1 MSSLSENFKVKNGLT
16 VVDSISAGGNLSAS
30 EGYFIDN
37 LGVGTNV
44 TGDTKFSVDG
54 DSGNL
59 FSVTDAITGIIF
71 SVNDAAGLPIIEVE
85 STSITDT
92 ITIGEY
98 GTNAIVVSGAN
109 VGIGGATNSY
119 KLDVVGDINASTN
132 ILSGGVDLA
141 NIFSTISDD
150 VFWSASGNDIYND
163 NSGNVGIGT
172 TTPSAKLEVAGLVYQ
187 TGLGNSTYF
196 GDQAGASDDLTN
208 NNNTGVGYQSLKSTT
223 TGSGNTA
230 IGLQALFSNTA
241 GSNNTSEGIYSLRSN
256 TTGSKNTASGF
267 SAGRF
272 IANGSSLNE
281 TSGTSVYL
289 GSDTKALASGDTN
302 EIVIGYDATGLGS
315 NTVTLGNSSIV
326 TTALK
331 GKVGIGTTSPDK
343 NLVVEGVSPEIVVNG
358 YGTGAILRFRT
369 GGSTKALIETDTS
382 GEMLFKAGGSTER
395 MRIDDAGNVGIGTA
409 SPSDKLEVAGNIN
422 VTGSSARIGFNAGD
436 MAVKNEGGYK
446 LGFQTYNSTSGTI
459 TTKMVLDTDGNVGIG
474 TTTPSAKLEVTGLV
488 YQTGLGNS
496 TYFGDQAGASDD
508 LSDNRNVG
516 VGYQSLYSNTSG
528 YYNVANGYQA
538 LYLNTT
544 GSNNVATGYN
554 SLQSNTTGSNNVA
567 TGYNSLRFN
576 TTGNCNIATGYQALY
591 ANTTGSHNVANGA
604 SSLRFNTTG
613 NYNVASGYQSLYS
626 NISGSYNVA
635 TGCRALFYNT
645 TGSYNVASGLQAL
658 YSNTTG
664 CYNVASG
671 VQSLFSNISGT
682 SNIANGAYSLQSNTT
697 GSHNIATG
705 YQALNKNTTGSYN
718 VASGLQALYYNTT
731 GCHNIASGYQS
742 LHCNISGN
750 YNIASGQQALY
761 SNTTGNY
768 NIATGYNSLYCNT
781 SGSHNIASGYR
792 ALYSN
797 TTGNY
802 NVASG
807 YNSLCSNISGSGNV
821 ASGYNSLRFNTT
833 GNYNV
838 ASGEQSLY
846 CNTTGSYNVASGL
859 QALYSNTTGC
869 HNIASGYQSLYCNI
883 SGTGNV
889 ANGASSL
896 RGNTTGNSNVAT
908 GYNSLNSNTTGNCN
922 IATGYNSLYCN
933 TSGNSN
939 VANGASSLRFNTTGN
954 YNVASGEQSLYC
966 NTSGTGNVASGAYSL
981 LYNTIG
987 SYNVT
992 SGYQSLYSNTEGC
1005 YNTATGYQSLR
1016 YNTTGAQNTASGVN
1030 SLFCNTTGS
1039 NNTALGPYSLY
1050 ANTTGSNNIATGY
1063 QAGRYIADGTTANET
1078 SSNSLYLGVN
1088 TKALSSGGTNEIV
1101 IGCGATGLGSNTVTL
1116 GDSSIVTTALKG
1128 NVGIGTT
1135 SPNEKLEVN
1144 GNAKVNSSL
1153 WVNNS
1158 NGNAQVNAYSG
1169 GNIGTYLAKSSSATA
1184 NFSISG
1190 VSYSRGLGFGAIIGV
1205 GNTTDIP
1212 VNNAS
1217 WRGGF
1222 GGNIGFWSDVHY
1234 GTENGTNSIGYNA
1247 VIKGSGN
1254 SNSYGFF
1261 SDLSGATSGTTYGIY
1276 TKGEQ
1281 QNYFSGNVG
1290 IGTTSP
1296 SEKLT
1301 IAGTLSAQSSIT
1313 GESIVK
1319 RGGTSSQFLKAD
1331 GSVDNTAYTTN
1342 TGTICEVVAGTGLTG
1357 GGNNGSV
1364 TLNVIGGSGIT
1375 AFADCI
1381 AVDATV
1387 VRTTGAQSIGGNKTF
1402 TGDTTIQGNLSVT
1415 GDFTFI
1421 DTIVSVTSAISITNH
1436 GTGPALEVN
1445 QTGVNDIIN
1454 IKDDGT
1460 SVFYIKD
1467 GGNVGIGTTS
1477 PAQKLHVGSGHLQL
1491 DDTYKIQWGGTNA
1504 RIDGSNASDY
1514 LRFFTN
1520 DTERV
1525 RIDSS
1530 GNVGIGTASPNAKLE
1545 VAAAATTS
1553 VDIAHFSNSNGVV
1566 KINHSLDGVGSGKI
1580 SILDASN
1587 NEDIRLSAQGDS
1599 WFNAGNVGIGT
1610 TSPNTKLEVADS
1622 IPILRI
1628 TGTRN
1633 ANWTVGQTMA
1643 ALEYFSEDASG
1654 SSANSVRASINLVNE
1669 ISVYGSA
1676 TGLAFSTK
1684 GDVAGAPSERLRIS
1698 SAGAIKFNNY
1708 GAGTFTGTVTQKLGV
1723 DSSGNVIE
1731 MPIGAGPVDG
1741 SGTANYL
1748 ARWIDSD
1755 TLGIGAAYDNGTN
1768 VGIGTTNPSAKLD
1781 IHTATNSNGLFIRE
1795 ETDGSITHNF
1805 YVDSSDN
1812 GVGVLYADG
1821 QSAKIALNT
1830 AGDSYF
1836 NGGNI
1841 GIGTTSPSEKLTIAG
1856 TLSAQSS
1863 ITGES
1868 IVKRGG
1874 TSSQF
1879 LKADGSV
1886 DSTAYTTNT
1895 GTVISVT
1902 AGTGMTQTGTST
1914 CNPTLNVIG
1923 GSGIT
1928 AFADCIAVD
1937 CYCCKNNRRSINCW
1951 CKKFQ

>member
-705 YQALNKNTTGSYN
+705 YQALNKNTTGSWQ
-718 VASGLQALYYNTT
+718 V
-731 GCHNIASGYQS
+731 
-742 LHCNISGN
+742 
-750 YNIASGQQALY
+750 
-761 SNTTGNY
+761 
-768 NIATGYNSLYCNT
+768 GYNSLRIYQETTT
-781 SGSHNIASGYR
+781 S
-792 ALYSN
+792 

-807 YNSLCSNISGSGNV
+807 PQHREY
-821 ASGYNSLRFNTT
+821 
-833 GNYNV
+833 
-838 ASGEQSLY
+838 QSLY

-1841 GIGTTSPSEKLTIAG
+1841 GIGTTSPTEKLTIAG

-1923 GSGIT
+1923 GSGNNSI
-1928 AFADCIAVD
+1928 CRL
-1937 CYCCKNNRRSINCW
+1937 YCC
-1951 CKKFQ
+1951 